1 MATQSSLPPISAQR
15 VLFVTEPGMGHVHP
29 LLPVMH
35 TLQARGHAVAL
46 ATSRLYQE
54 RIEREGIPFY
64 PLGPHYSEER
74 LEEFFPLIRYLR
86 LHYLRVSYDFL
97 HIFMASIPARIPEL
111 RQIARVFQPSA
122 VVAGPLTFAAQLFCE
137 QQALP
142 WAVLSPM
149 THFMSPSLHAPPAG
163 FPRVE
168 SRPAA
173 LRLPYRLGL
182 KGAIY
187 AATALMAPWRLALN
201 RYRRQLGLPPHADP
215 LSPQVVAPSL
225 LMHTCSREYDY
236 NRPDLPPQVHY
247 VGPSVWD
254 RPMDWQ
260 VPSWL
265 AELPPHTPLVYV
277 SLGTVFNTRLSVFRK
292 IIRALGQLD
301 VFGLVVTGPGC
312 PPDIFSAVPPNVRI
326 ESYIPQTA
334 LQAEPKTRPALVI
347 SHAGVNTVLTALSDG
362 IPLLCIPLGADQP
375 DNAQRCVDAGAG
387 LRLDRRLLT
396 TARLKRAIHTLLSQ
410 PSFTR
415 RAEQMQ
421 HTLRRHNGPEEAAD
435 LILRLAE
442 TRTSVHRAPLDQG
455 AGSLSVRDGI

>member
-1 MATQSSLPPISAQR
+1 MASLHSPPLRSHAPQR
-15 VLFVTEPGMGHVHP
+15 ILFVTEPGMGHVHP

-35 TLQARGHAVAL
+35 HLRAGGHTVAL
-46 ATSRLYQE
+46 ATSHPYQA
-54 RIEREGIPFY
+54 RIEREGLPFY
-64 PLGPHYSEER
+64 ALGPHYSEER

-97 HIFMASIPARIPEL
+97 RIFMASIPARIPEL
-111 RQIARVFQPSA
+111 QQLAQVFQPSV

-137 QQALP
+137 QHSLP

-163 FPRVE
+163 LPRVE
-168 SRPAA
+168 TMPAA
-173 LRLPYRLGL
+173 LRVPYRLVL
-182 KGAIY
+182 KGALRT
-187 AATALMAPWRLALN
+187 ASALMVPWRFALN

-215 LSPQVVAPSL
+215 LSPHVVAPYL
-225 LMHTCSREYDY
+225 LIHTCSREYDY

-254 RPMDWQ
+254 RPIDWEM
-260 VPSWL
+260 PSWL
-265 AELPPHTPLVYV
+265 ANMPPNKPMVYV
-277 SLGTVFNTRLSVFRK
+277 TLGTVFNTRLSVFRK
-292 IIRALGQLD
+292 IIYALGQLD

-312 PPDIFSAVPPNVRI
+312 PPHLFSAVPSNVRI

-334 LQAEPKTRPALVI
+334 LQAEPKTRPALII
-347 SHAGVNTVLTALSDG
+347 SHGGVNTVLTALSQG

-387 LRLDRRLLT
+387 LRLDQRRLT
-396 TARLKRAIHTLLSQ
+396 TARLTRAIHTLLTQ
-410 PSFTR
+410 DAFTR
-415 RAEQMQ
+415 QAQRMQ
-421 HTLRRHNGPEEAAD
+421 HTLRKHNGPKEAAE

-442 TRTSVHRAPLDQG
+442 TRAPVYRTP
-455 AGSLSVRDGI
+455 AS

>member
-1 MATQSSLPPISAQR
+1 MTHSPQR
-15 VLFVTEPGMGHVHP
+15 ILFVTEPGMGHVNP

-54 RIEREGIPFY
+54 RIEREGLPFH

-74 LEEFFPLIRYLR
+74 LEEFFPPIRYLR
-86 LHYLRVSYDFL
+86 IHYLRVSYDFL
-97 HIFMASIPARIPEL
+97 RIFMASIPARIPEL
-111 RQIARVFQPSA
+111 RQLAQVFQPSV

-137 QQALP
+137 QKALP

-163 FPRVE
+163 FPRAE
-168 SRPAA
+168 TMPTA

-182 KGAIY
+182 KGALRT
-187 AATALMAPWRLALN
+187 ATMLMAPWRFALN
-201 RYRRQLGLPPHADP
+201 RYRRQLGLPCHADP
-215 LSPQVVAPSL
+215 LSPQVVAPYL
-225 LMHTCSREYDY
+225 LIHTCSREYDY
-236 NRPDLPPQVHY
+236 NRSDLPPQVHY
-247 VGPSVWD
+247 TGPSVWD
-254 RPMDWQ
+254 RPIDWQ
-260 VPSWL
+260 TPGWL
-265 AELPPHTPLVYV
+265 AEVPQGKPLVYV

-301 VFGLVVTGPGC
+301 VFGLVAAGPGC
-312 PPDIFSAVPPNVRI
+312 PPDLFSAVPSNVRI
-326 ESYIPQTA
+326 ESYIPQTV

-347 SHAGVNTVLTALSDG
+347 SHGGVNTVLTALSDG

-375 DNAQRCVDAGAG
+375 DNAQRCVDAGVG

-396 TARLKRAIHTLLSQ
+396 AARLKRAIHTLLSQ
-410 PSFTR
+410 DFFTR

-421 HTLRRHNGPEEAAD
+421 HTLRRHNGPERAA
-435 LILRLAE
+435 RPY
-442 TRTSVHRAPLDQG
+442 SSPG
-455 AGSLSVRDGI
+455 

>member
-1 MATQSSLPPISAQR
+1 
-15 VLFVTEPGMGHVHP
+15 MGHVHP
-29 LLPVMH
+29 LLPVMRN
-35 TLQARGHAVAL
+35 LQARGHTVAL
-46 ATSRLYQE
+46 ATSQLYQA
-54 RIEREGIPFY
+54 RIEREGFPFY

-86 LHYLRVSYDFL
+86 IHYLRVTYDFL
-97 HIFMASIPARIPEL
+97 RIFMASISTRIPEL
-111 RQIARVFQPSA
+111 RRITQVFQPTV

-137 QQALP
+137 QQSLP

-168 SRPAA
+168 TVQPA
-173 LRLPYRLGL
+173 LQLSYRLGL
-182 KGAIY
+182 KGAIR

-201 RYRRQLGLPPHADP
+201 HYRRQLGLPLHTDP
-215 LSPQVVAPSL
+215 LSPHVVAPSL
-225 LMHTCSREYDY
+225 LIHTCSREYDY
-236 NRPDLPPQVHY
+236 NRHDLPPQVHY

-254 RPMDWQ
+254 RPIDWQ

-265 AELPPHTPLVYV
+265 ANLPQGRPLVYV
-277 SLGTVFNTRLSVFRK
+277 TLGTVFNTRLSVFQK
-292 IIRALGQLD
+292 IIHALGQLD

-312 PPDIFSAVPPNVRI
+312 PPSLFSAVPSNVRI
-326 ESYIPQTA
+326 EAYIPQTA
-334 LQAEPKTRPALVI
+334 LQTEPKTRPHLII
-347 SHAGVNTVLTALSDG
+347 SHGGVNTVLSALAYG

-396 TARLKRAIHTLLSQ
+396 TARLTRAIHTILSQ
-410 PSFTR
+410 DSFTR
-415 RAEQMQ
+415 QAQRMQ
-421 HTLRRHNGPEEAAD
+421 QTLRRHNGPEEAAE

-442 TRTSVHRAPLDQG
+442 TRAP
-455 AGSLSVRDGI
+455 VY

>member
-1 MATQSSLPPISAQR
+1 MAAQSSSPSTSSQR
-15 VLFVTEPGMGHVHP
+15 ILFVTEPGMGHVHP
-29 LLPVMH
+29 LLPVMQ
-35 TLQARGHAVAL
+35 TLQAKGHAVAL
-46 ATSRLYQE
+46 ATSRLYQK
-54 RIEREGIPFY
+54 RIEREGLPFY

-86 LHYLRVSYDFL
+86 AHYLRVSYDFL
-97 HIFMASIPARIPEL
+97 RIFMASIPTRIPEL
-111 RQIARVFQPSA
+111 QQIARVFQPGV

-137 QQALP
+137 RQALP

-168 SRPAA
+168 TMPAA
-173 LRLPYRLGL
+173 LRVPYRLGL
-182 KGAIY
+182 KGALRM
-187 AATALMAPWRLALN
+187 ATTLMAPWRLALN
-201 RYRRQLGLPPHADP
+201 RYRRQLSLPSHTDP
-215 LSPQVVAPSL
+215 LSPQVVAPYL
-225 LMHTCSREYDY
+225 LIHTCSREYDY

-254 RPMDWQ
+254 RPIDWQ
-260 VPSWL
+260 APSWL
-265 AELPPHTPLVYV
+265 TEVPQGKPLVYV

-312 PPDIFSAVPPNVRI
+312 PPDLFSAVPSNVRI

-334 LQAEPKTRPALVI
+334 LQAEPKTRPAMII
-347 SHAGVNTVLTALSDG
+347 SHGGVNTVLTALSDG

-396 TARLKRAIHTLLSQ
+396 TARLKRTIRTLLSQ
-410 PSFTR
+410 DSFTR
-415 RAEQMQ
+415 QADQMQ
-421 HTLRRHNGPEEAAD
+421 RTLRRHNAPEEAAN

-442 TRTSVHRAPLDQG
+442 TRAAVHRTSPD
-455 AGSLSVRDGI
+455 

>member
-1 MATQSSLPPISAQR
+1 MSHSPQR
-15 VLFVTEPGMGHVHP
+15 ILFVTEPGMGHVHP
-29 LLPVMH
+29 LLPVMQ

-46 ATSRLYQE
+46 ATSRLYQA
-54 RIEREGIPFY
+54 RIEREGLPFY

-86 LHYLRVSYDFL
+86 IHYLRVSYDFL
-97 HIFMASIPARIPEL
+97 RIFMASIPTRIPEL
-111 RQIARVFQPSA
+111 RQITQVFRPSV

-168 SRPAA
+168 TVPAA

-182 KGAIY
+182 KGALR
-187 AATALMAPWRLALN
+187 AATALMGPWRFALN

-215 LSPQVVAPSL
+215 LSPHVVAPFL
-225 LMHTCSREYDY
+225 LIHTCSREYDY

-254 RPMDWQ
+254 RPIDWE

-265 AELPPHTPLVYV
+265 ANMPPNKPLVYV

-312 PPDIFSAVPPNVRI
+312 PPSLFSAVPSNVRI
-326 ESYIPQTA
+326 EAYIPQTA
-334 LQAEPKTRPALVI
+334 LQTEPKTRPRLII
-347 SHAGVNTVLTALSDG
+347 SHGGVNTVLTALSDG

-396 TARLKRAIHTLLSQ
+396 TTRLKRAIHTILSQ
-410 PSFTR
+410 PSFIR
-415 RAEQMQ
+415 RAGQMQ
-421 HTLRRHNGPEEAAD
+421 HTLRRHNGPEEAAE
-435 LILRLAE
+435 LILRLA
-442 TRTSVHRAPLDQG
+442 RTRAPVYQTP
-455 AGSLSVRDGI
+455 SS

>member
-1 MATQSSLPPISAQR
+1 MVAQSSPPPISPQR
-15 VLFVTEPGMGHVHP
+15 ILFVTEPGMGHVHP

-35 TLQARGHAVAL
+35 TLQTRGHAVAL
-46 ATSRLYQE
+46 ATSQLYRE
-54 RIEREGIPFY
+54 RIEREGLPFY

-74 LEEFFPLIRYLR
+74 LEEFFPPIRYLR
-86 LHYLRVSYDFL
+86 IHYLRVSYDFL
-97 HIFMASIPARIPEL
+97 RIFMASIPARIPEL
-111 RQIARVFQPSA
+111 RQLAQVFQPSV

-137 QQALP
+137 RQALP

-163 FPRVE
+163 FPRAE
-168 SRPAA
+168 TIPTA

-182 KGAIY
+182 KGALRT
-187 AATALMAPWRLALN
+187 ATMLMAPWRFALN
-201 RYRRQLGLPPHADP
+201 RYRRQLGLPCHADP
-215 LSPQVVAPSL
+215 LSPQVVAPYL
-225 LMHTCSREYDY
+225 LIHTCSREYDY
-236 NRPDLPPQVHY
+236 NRSDLPSQVHY
-247 VGPSVWD
+247 IGPSVWD
-254 RPMDWQ
+254 RPIDWQ
-260 VPSWL
+260 TPGWL
-265 AELPPHTPLVYV
+265 AEVPQGKPLVYV

-301 VFGLVVTGPGC
+301 VFGLVATGPGC
-312 PPDIFSAVPPNVRI
+312 PPDLFSAVPSNVRI

-334 LQAEPKTRPALVI
+334 LQAEPKTRPALII
-347 SHAGVNTVLTALSDG
+347 SHGGVNTVLTALSDG

-375 DNAQRCVDAGAG
+375 DNAQRCVDAGVG

-410 PSFTR
+410 DSFTR

-421 HTLRRHNGPEEAAD
+421 HTLRRHNGPEEAAN

-442 TRTSVHRAPLDQG
+442 TRTAVQRTSLD
-455 AGSLSVRDGI
+455 

>member
-1 MATQSSLPPISAQR
+1 MASLHPLSAVSRQR

-35 TLQARGHAVAL
+35 TLQAGGHAVAL

-54 RIEREGIPFY
+54 RIEREGLPFS

-97 HIFMASIPARIPEL
+97 RIFMASVPSRIPEL
-111 RQIARVFQPSA
+111 RRIAQDFRPSV

-149 THFMSPSLHAPPAG
+149 THFMTPSLHAPPAG

-168 SRPAA
+168 TLPPA
-173 LRLPYRLGL
+173 LRRPYRLGL
-182 KGAIY
+182 RGAIRI
-187 AATALMAPWRLALN
+187 ATALMAPWRRALN
-201 RYRRQLGLPPHADP
+201 RYRRQLGLPAHADP
-215 LSPQVVAPSL
+215 LSPHVLAPFL
-225 LMHTCSREYDY
+225 LIHTCSREYDY

-247 VGPSVWD
+247 VGPTVWD
-254 RPMDWQ
+254 RPVDWQ
-260 VPSWL
+260 APDWL
-265 AELPPHTPLVYV
+265 GRLPANKPLVYV
-277 SLGTVFNTRLSVFRK
+277 SLGTVFNTRLGVFRK

-301 VFGLVVTGPGC
+301 VLGLVVTGPGC
-312 PPDIFSAVPPNVRI
+312 PPGLFSAVPSNVRV
-326 ESYIPQTA
+326 EAYIPQTA
-334 LQAEPKTRPALVI
+334 LHTELQTRPALII
-347 SHAGVNTVLTALSDG
+347 SHGGVNTVMTALSHG

-396 TARLKRAIHTLLSQ
+396 TARLTRAIRTLLSQ
-410 PSFTR
+410 DSFTR
-415 RAEQMQ
+415 QAQKMQ
-421 HTLRRHNGPEEAAD
+421 HTLRRHNGPEEAAA
-435 LILRLAE
+435 LIVRLAE
-442 TRTSVHRAPLDQG
+442 TRAPVYRTLTSQPA
-455 AGSLSVRDGI
+455 

>member
-15 VLFVTEPGMGHVHP
+15 ILFVTEPGMGHVHP

-97 HIFMASIPARIPEL
+97 RIFMASIPARIPEL

-168 SRPAA
+168 SLPAA

>member
-1 MATQSSLPPISAQR
+1 MAAQSSPPPISPQR
-15 VLFVTEPGMGHVHP
+15 ILFVTEPGMGHVHP
-29 LLPVMH
+29 LLPVMQV
-35 TLQARGHAVAL
+35 LQARGHAVAL

-54 RIEREGIPFY
+54 RIEREGLPFY

-74 LEEFFPLIRYLR
+74 LEEFFPPIRYLR
-86 LHYLRVSYDFL
+86 IHYLRVSYDFL
-97 HIFMASIPARIPEL
+97 RIFMASIPARIPEL
-111 RQIARVFQPSA
+111 RQLAQVFQPSV

-137 QQALP
+137 QKALP

-168 SRPAA
+168 TMPAA
-173 LRLPYRLGL
+173 LRFPYRLGL
-182 KGAIY
+182 KGALRT
-187 AATALMAPWRLALN
+187 ATVLMAPWRFALN
-201 RYRRQLGLPPHADP
+201 RYRRQLGLPSHADP
-215 LSPQVVAPSL
+215 LSPRVVAPYL
-225 LMHTCSREYDY
+225 LIHICSREYDY
-236 NRPDLPPQVHY
+236 NRSDLPSQVHY
-247 VGPSVWD
+247 IGPSVWD
-254 RPMDWQ
+254 RPIDWQ
-260 VPSWL
+260 APGWL
-265 AELPPHTPLVYV
+265 AEVPQGKPLVYV

-301 VFGLVVTGPGC
+301 VFGLVATGPGC
-312 PPDIFSAVPPNVRI
+312 PPDLFSAVPSNVRV

-334 LQAEPKTRPALVI
+334 LQAEPKTRPALII
-347 SHAGVNTVLTALSDG
+347 SHGGVNTVLTALSDG

-396 TARLKRAIHTLLSQ
+396 TARLKRAIHTLLSRD
-410 PSFTR
+410 SFTR

-421 HTLRRHNGPEEAAD
+421 RTLRQHNGPEEATD

-442 TRTSVHRAPLDQG
+442 TRTAVQRTSLD
-455 AGSLSVRDGI
+455 

>member
-1 MATQSSLPPISAQR
+1 MSHSPQR
-15 VLFVTEPGMGHVHP
+15 ILFVTEPGMGHVHP
-29 LLPVMH
+29 LLPVMR

-46 ATSRLYQE
+46 ATSRLYRD
-54 RIEREGIPFY
+54 RIEPEGLPFY

-74 LEEFFPLIRYLR
+74 LEEFFPPIRYLR
-86 LHYLRVSYDFL
+86 IHYLRVSYDFL
-97 HIFMASIPARIPEL
+97 RIFMASIPARIPEL
-111 RQIARVFQPSA
+111 QQITQVFQPSV

-137 QQALP
+137 QQTLP

-168 SRPAA
+168 TMPAA

-182 KGAIY
+182 KGALRT
-187 AATALMAPWRLALN
+187 ATILMAPWRFALN
-201 RYRRQLGLPPHADP
+201 RYRRQLSLLPHADP
-215 LSPQVVAPSL
+215 LSPHVVAPYL
-225 LMHTCSREYDY
+225 LIHTCSREYDY

-254 RPMDWQ
+254 RPIDWQ

-265 AELPPHTPLVYV
+265 AEVPQGKPLVYV

-312 PPDIFSAVPPNVRI
+312 PPDLFSAVPSNVRI
-326 ESYIPQTA
+326 ESYIPQTS
-334 LQAEPKTRPALVI
+334 LQAEPRTRPALII
-347 SHAGVNTVLTALSDG
+347 SHGGVNTVLTALSDG

-396 TARLKRAIHTLLSQ
+396 TARLKRAIRALLSQ
-410 PSFTR
+410 DSFIR

-421 HTLRRHNGPEEAAD
+421 RTLRRHNGPEEAAD

-442 TRTSVHRAPLDQG
+442 TRTAVHRTSLD
-455 AGSLSVRDGI
+455 

>member
-1 MATQSSLPPISAQR
+1 
-15 VLFVTEPGMGHVHP
+15 MGHVHP
-29 LLPVMH
+29 LLPVMQ

-54 RIEREGIPFY
+54 RIEREGLPFY

-74 LEEFFPLIRYLR
+74 LEEFFPPIRYLR
-86 LHYLRVSYDFL
+86 VHYLRVSYDFL
-97 HIFMASIPARIPEL
+97 RIFMASIPMRIPEL
-111 RQIARVFQPSA
+111 QQIARVFRPSV

-137 QQALP
+137 RQALP

-149 THFMSPSLHAPPAG
+149 THFMSLSLHAPPAG

-168 SRPAA
+168 TMPTA
-173 LRLPYRLGL
+173 LRVPYRLGL
-182 KGAIY
+182 KGALS
-187 AATALMAPWRLALN
+187 AATILMAPWRFALD
-201 RYRRQLGLPPHADP
+201 RYRRQLSLPSHADP
-215 LSPQVVAPSL
+215 LSPYVVAPYL
-225 LMHTCSREYDY
+225 LIHTCSREYDY
-236 NRPDLPPQVHY
+236 NQPDLPPQVHY

-254 RPMDWQ
+254 RPIDWQ

-265 AELPPHTPLVYV
+265 AEVPQGKPLVYV

-301 VFGLVVTGPGC
+301 IFGLVVTGPGC
-312 PPDIFSAVPPNVRI
+312 PPDLFSAVPSNVRI

-334 LQAEPKTRPALVI
+334 LQAESKTRPALII
-347 SHAGVNTVLTALSDG
+347 SHGGVNTVLTALSDG

-387 LRLDRRLLT
+387 MRLDRRLLT
-396 TARLKRAIHTLLSQ
+396 TARLKRTIHTLLSQ

-442 TRTSVHRAPLDQG
+442 TRTAVHRTSLD
-455 AGSLSVRDGI
+455 

>member
-1 MATQSSLPPISAQR
+1 MVAQPSPSLASPQR
-15 VLFVTEPGMGHVHP
+15 ILFVTEPGMGHVHP

-35 TLQARGHAVAL
+35 NLQARGHAVAL
-46 ATSRLYQE
+46 ATSQLYQE
-54 RIEREGIPFY
+54 RIEREGLPFY
-64 PLGPHYSEER
+64 PLSPHYSEER
-74 LEEFFPLIRYLR
+74 LEEFFPPIHYLR
-86 LHYLRVSYDFL
+86 IHYLRVSYDFL
-97 HIFMASIPARIPEL
+97 RIFMASIPARIPEL
-111 RQIARVFQPSA
+111 QQTARVFQPSV

-137 QQALP
+137 QQAMP

-168 SRPAA
+168 TMPVT

-182 KGAIY
+182 KGALRT
-187 AATALMAPWRLALN
+187 ATALMAPWRFALN
-201 RYRRQLGLPPHADP
+201 RYRRQLGLPSHADP
-215 LSPQVVAPSL
+215 LSPQVVAPYL
-225 LMHTCSREYDY
+225 LIHTCSREYDY

-254 RPMDWQ
+254 RPIDWQ
-260 VPSWL
+260 TPGWL
-265 AELPPHTPLVYV
+265 AKVTQGKPLVYV
-277 SLGTVFNTRLSVFRK
+277 SLGTVFNTRLSVFQK

-301 VFGLVVTGPGC
+301 VFGLVATGPGC
-312 PPDIFSAVPPNVRI
+312 PPDLFSAVPSNVRI

-334 LQAEPKTRPALVI
+334 LQAEPKTRPALII
-347 SHAGVNTVLTALSDG
+347 SHGGVNTVLTALSDG

-375 DNAQRCVDAGAG
+375 DNAQRCVDVGAG

-410 PSFTR
+410 DSFTR
-415 RAEQMQ
+415 QAEQMQ
-421 HTLRRHNGPEEAAD
+421 RTLRRHNGPEEATN

-442 TRTSVHRAPLDQG
+442 TRTAVHRTSLD
-455 AGSLSVRDGI
+455 

>member
-1 MATQSSLPPISAQR
+1 MVAQSSPPPISPQR
-15 VLFVTEPGMGHVHP
+15 ILFVTEPGMGHVHP

-54 RIEREGIPFY
+54 RIEREGLPFY

-74 LEEFFPLIRYLR
+74 LEEFFPPIRYLR
-86 LHYLRVSYDFL
+86 IHYLRVSYDFVR
-97 HIFMASIPARIPEL
+97 IFMASIPARIPEL
-111 RQIARVFQPSA
+111 QQITQVFQPSV

-168 SRPAA
+168 TMPVT
-173 LRLPYRLGL
+173 LRLPYRFGL
-182 KGAIY
+182 KGALR
-187 AATALMAPWRLALN
+187 AATMLMAPWRFALN
-201 RYRRQLGLPPHADP
+201 RYRRQLGLPSHADP
-215 LSPQVVAPSL
+215 LSPQVVAPYL
-225 LMHTCSREYDY
+225 LIHTCSREYDY
-236 NRPDLPPQVHY
+236 NRSDLPSQVHY
-247 VGPSVWD
+247 IGPSVWD
-254 RPMDWQ
+254 RPIDWQ
-260 VPSWL
+260 TPGWL
-265 AELPPHTPLVYV
+265 AEVPPNKPLVYV

-301 VFGLVVTGPGC
+301 VFGLVATGPGC
-312 PPDIFSAVPPNVRI
+312 PPDLFSAVPSNVRI

-334 LQAEPKTRPALVI
+334 LQAEPKTRPALII
-347 SHAGVNTVLTALSDG
+347 SHGGVNTVLTALSDG

-375 DNAQRCVDAGAG
+375 DNAQRCVDVGAG

-410 PSFTR
+410 DSFTR

-421 HTLRRHNGPEEAAD
+421 RTLRRHNGPEEATD

-442 TRTSVHRAPLDQG
+442 TRTAVRRASLD
-455 AGSLSVRDGI
+455 

>member
-1 MATQSSLPPISAQR
+1 MVAQSSPPSTSPQR
-15 VLFVTEPGMGHVHP
+15 ILFITEPGMGHVHP

-35 TLQARGHAVAL
+35 NLQARGHAVAL

-54 RIEREGIPFY
+54 RIEREGLPFY
-64 PLGPHYSEER
+64 PLSPHYSEER
-74 LEEFFPLIRYLR
+74 LEEFFPPIRYLR
-86 LHYLRVSYDFL
+86 PHYLRVSYDFL
-97 HIFMASIPARIPEL
+97 RIFMASIPARIPEL
-111 RQIARVFQPSA
+111 QQIAQVFQPSV
-122 VVAGPLTFAAQLFCE
+122 VVAGPLTFAAHLFCE

-168 SRPAA
+168 TLPAA
-173 LRLPYRLGL
+173 LSLPYRLGL
-182 KGAIY
+182 KGALRT
-187 AATALMAPWRLALN
+187 ATALMAPWRLALN

-215 LSPQVVAPSL
+215 LSPNIVAPYL
-225 LMHTCSREYDY
+225 LIHTCSREYDY
-236 NRPDLPPQVHY
+236 NRPDLPPQVYY

-254 RPMDWQ
+254 RPIDWQ
-260 VPSWL
+260 MPSWL
-265 AELPPHTPLVYV
+265 ANRPPNKPLVYV
-277 SLGTVFNTRLSVFRK
+277 TLGTVFNTRLGVFRK

-312 PPDIFSAVPPNVRI
+312 PPDLFSAVPSNVRI

-334 LQAEPKTRPALVI
+334 LQAEPRTRPALII
-347 SHAGVNTVLTALSDG
+347 SHGGVNTVLTALSDG

-415 RAEQMQ
+415 QAKQMQ
-421 HTLRRHNGPEEAAD
+421 RTLRRHNGPEEAAN
-435 LILRLAE
+435 LILCLAE
-442 TRTSVHRAPLDQG
+442 TRSSVHRTSLD
-455 AGSLSVRDGI
+455 

>member
-1 MATQSSLPPISAQR
+1 
-15 VLFVTEPGMGHVHP
+15 MGHVHP
-29 LLPVMH
+29 VLPVMH
-35 TLQARGHAVAL
+35 NLQARGHAVAL
-46 ATSRLYQE
+46 ATSQLYQE
-54 RIEREGIPFY
+54 RIEREGLPFY

-86 LHYLRVSYDFL
+86 IHYLRVSYDFL
-97 HIFMASIPARIPEL
+97 RIFMASIPARIPEL
-111 RQIARVFQPSA
+111 QQIARVFQPSV

-168 SRPAA
+168 TMPAV
-173 LRLPYRLGL
+173 LRFPYRLGL
-182 KGAIY
+182 KGALR
-187 AATALMAPWRLALN
+187 AATTLMAPWRLALN

-215 LSPQVVAPSL
+215 LSPHVVAPSL
-225 LMHTCSREYDY
+225 LIHTCSREYDY

-254 RPMDWQ
+254 RPIDWQ
-260 VPSWL
+260 TPSWL
-265 AELPPHTPLVYV
+265 AEVPQGKPLVYV
-277 SLGTVFNTRLSVFRK
+277 TLGSVFNTRLSVFRK

-301 VFGLVVTGPGC
+301 IFGLVVTGPGC
-312 PPDIFSAVPPNVRI
+312 SPSFFSAVPSNVRI

-334 LQAEPKTRPALVI
+334 LQAEPKTRPALII
-347 SHAGVNTVLTALSDG
+347 SHGGVNTVLTALSEG

-396 TARLKRAIHTLLSQ
+396 TARLRRAIHTLLSQ
-410 PSFTR
+410 ATFTR

-421 HTLRRHNGPEEAAD
+421 RTLRRHNGPEEAAT

-442 TRTSVHRAPLDQG
+442 TRAPIHQPP
-455 AGSLSVRDGI
+455 AS

>member
-1 MATQSSLPPISAQR
+1 MSHSPQR
-15 VLFVTEPGMGHVHP
+15 ILFVTEPGMGHVHP
-29 LLPVMH
+29 LLPVMQ

-46 ATSRLYQE
+46 ATSQLYQA
-54 RIEREGIPFY
+54 RIEREGLPFY

-86 LHYLRVSYDFL
+86 IHYLRVSYDFL
-97 HIFMASIPARIPEL
+97 RIFMASIPTRIPEL
-111 RQIARVFQPSA
+111 RQITQVFRPSV

-168 SRPAA
+168 TVPAA

-182 KGAIY
+182 KGALR
-187 AATALMAPWRLALN
+187 AATALMGPWRFALN

-215 LSPQVVAPSL
+215 LSPHVVAPFL
-225 LMHTCSREYDY
+225 LIHTCSREYDY
-236 NRPDLPPQVHY
+236 SRPDLPPQVHY

-254 RPMDWQ
+254 RPIDWE

-265 AELPPHTPLVYV
+265 ANMPPNKPLVYV

-312 PPDIFSAVPPNVRI
+312 PPSLFSAVPSNVRI
-326 ESYIPQTA
+326 EAYIPQTA
-334 LQAEPKTRPALVI
+334 LQTEPKTRPRLII
-347 SHAGVNTVLTALSDG
+347 SHGGVNTVLTALSDG

-396 TARLKRAIHTLLSQ
+396 TTRLKRAIHTILSQ
-410 PSFTR
+410 PSFIR
-415 RAEQMQ
+415 RAGQMQ

-435 LILRLAE
+435 LILRLA
-442 TRTSVHRAPLDQG
+442 RTRAPVYQTP
-455 AGSLSVRDGI
+455 SS

>member
-1 MATQSSLPPISAQR
+1 MASLHAPPAMSPQR

-35 TLQARGHAVAL
+35 TLQAGGHAVAL

-54 RIEREGIPFY
+54 RIEREGLPFY

-97 HIFMASIPARIPEL
+97 RIFMASVPSRILEL
-111 RQIARVFQPSA
+111 RRIAQDFRPTV

-149 THFMSPSLHAPPAG
+149 THFMTPSLHAPPAG

-168 SRPAA
+168 TLPPA

-182 KGAIY
+182 SGAVRI
-187 AATALMAPWRLALN
+187 ATALMAPWRRALN
-201 RYRRQLGLPPHADP
+201 RYRRQLGLPSHADP
-215 LSPQVVAPSL
+215 LSPHVLAPFL
-225 LMHTCSREYDY
+225 LIHTCSREYDY

-247 VGPSVWD
+247 VGPTVWD
-254 RPMDWQ
+254 RPVDWQ
-260 VPSWL
+260 APDWL
-265 AELPPHTPLVYV
+265 GQLPTNKPLVYV
-277 SLGTVFNTRLSVFRK
+277 SLGTVFNTRLGVFQK

-301 VFGLVVTGPGC
+301 VVGLVATGPGC
-312 PPDIFSAVPPNVRI
+312 PPGLFSTVPPNVRV
-326 ESYIPQTA
+326 EAYIPQTV
-334 LQAEPKTRPALVI
+334 LQTEPKTRPALII
-347 SHAGVNTVLTALSDG
+347 SHGGVNTVMTALSRG

-396 TARLKRAIHTLLSQ
+396 TARLTRAIRTLLSQ
-410 PSFTR
+410 DSFTR
-415 RAEQMQ
+415 QAQKME
-421 HTLRRHNGPEEAAD
+421 HTLRRHNGPEEAAA
-435 LILRLAE
+435 LIVRLAE
-442 TRTSVHRAPLDQG
+442 TRAPVYRTPPSQP
-455 AGSLSVRDGI
+455 A

>member
-1 MATQSSLPPISAQR
+1 MSHSPQR
-15 VLFVTEPGMGHVHP
+15 ILFVTEPGMGHVHP
-29 LLPVMH
+29 LLPVMQ

-46 ATSRLYQE
+46 ATSQLYQA
-54 RIEREGIPFY
+54 RIEREGLPFY

-86 LHYLRVSYDFL
+86 IHYLRVSYDFL
-97 HIFMASIPARIPEL
+97 RIFMASIPTRIPEL
-111 RQIARVFQPSA
+111 RQITQVFRPSV

-168 SRPAA
+168 TVPAA

-182 KGAIY
+182 KGALR
-187 AATALMAPWRLALN
+187 AATALMGPWRFALN

-215 LSPQVVAPSL
+215 LSPHVVAPFL
-225 LMHTCSREYDY
+225 LIHTCSREYDY

-254 RPMDWQ
+254 RPIDWE

-265 AELPPHTPLVYV
+265 ANMPPNKPLVYV

-312 PPDIFSAVPPNVRI
+312 PPDIFSAVPSNVRI

-334 LQAEPKTRPALVI
+334 LQTEPKTRPALVI
-347 SHAGVNTVLTALSDG
+347 SHAGVNTVLTALSEG

-396 TARLKRAIHTLLSQ
+396 TTRLKRAIHTILSQ
-410 PSFTR
+410 PSFIR
-415 RAEQMQ
+415 RAGQMQ

-442 TRTSVHRAPLDQG
+442 TRAPVHQPPA
-455 AGSLSVRDGI
+455 S

>member
-15 VLFVTEPGMGHVHP
+15 ILFVTEPGMGHVHP
-29 LLPVMH
+29 LLPVMQA
-35 TLQARGHAVAL
+35 LQARGHAVAL

-97 HIFMASIPARIPEL
+97 RIFMASIPARIPEL

-168 SRPAA
+168 SLPAA

-225 LMHTCSREYDY
+225 LIHTCSREYDY

-265 AELPPHTPLVYV
+265 AELPPNTPLVYV

>member
-1 MATQSSLPPISAQR
+1 MSHSPQR
-15 VLFVTEPGMGHVHP
+15 ILFVTEPGMGHVHP
-29 LLPVMH
+29 LLPVMQ

-46 ATSRLYQE
+46 ATSQLYQA
-54 RIEREGIPFY
+54 RIEREGLPFY

-86 LHYLRVSYDFL
+86 IHYLRVSYDFL
-97 HIFMASIPARIPEL
+97 RIFMASIPTRIPEL
-111 RQIARVFQPSA
+111 RQITQVFRPSV

-149 THFMSPSLHAPPAG
+149 THFMSPSLYAPPAG

-168 SRPAA
+168 TVPAA

-182 KGAIY
+182 KGALR
-187 AATALMAPWRLALN
+187 AATALMGPWRFALN
-201 RYRRQLGLPPHADP
+201 RYRRQLGLPPRADP
-215 LSPQVVAPSL
+215 LSPHVVAPFL
-225 LMHTCSREYDY
+225 LIHTCSREYDY

-254 RPMDWQ
+254 RPIDWEI
-260 VPSWL
+260 PSWL
-265 AELPPHTPLVYV
+265 ANMPPNKPLVYV

-312 PPDIFSAVPPNVRI
+312 PPDIFSAVPSNVRI
-326 ESYIPQTA
+326 EAYIPQTA
-334 LQAEPKTRPALVI
+334 LQTEPKTRPRLII

-387 LRLDRRLLT
+387 LRLDRHLLT
-396 TARLKRAIHTLLSQ
+396 TTRLKRAIHTILSQ
-410 PSFTR
+410 PSFIR
-415 RAEQMQ
+415 RAGQMQ
-421 HTLRRHNGPEEAAD
+421 HTLRRHNGPEEATD
-435 LILRLAE
+435 LILRLA
-442 TRTSVHRAPLDQG
+442 RTRAPVYQTP
-455 AGSLSVRDGI
+455 SS

>member
-1 MATQSSLPPISAQR
+1 
-15 VLFVTEPGMGHVHP
+15 MGHVHP

-35 TLQARGHAVAL
+35 NLQARGHAVAL

-54 RIEREGIPFY
+54 RIEREGLPFY

-74 LEEFFPLIRYLR
+74 LEEFFPPIRYLR
-86 LHYLRVSYDFL
+86 IHYLRVSYDFL
-97 HIFMASIPARIPEL
+97 RIFMASIPARIPEL
-111 RQIARVFQPSA
+111 RQIAQVFQPGV

-137 QQALP
+137 QHALP

-149 THFMSPSLHAPPAG
+149 THFMSPSLHTPPAG

-168 SRPAA
+168 TMPAA
-173 LRLPYRLGL
+173 LRFPYRLGL
-182 KGAIY
+182 KGALR
-187 AATALMAPWRLALN
+187 AATMLMAPWRLALN
-201 RYRRQLGLPPHADP
+201 RYRRQLGLPSQADP
-215 LSPQVVAPSL
+215 LSPQIVAPSL
-225 LMHTCSREYDY
+225 LIHTCSREYDY

-254 RPMDWQ
+254 RPRDWQ
-260 VPSWL
+260 APGWL
-265 AELPPHTPLVYV
+265 AQVPPNKPLVYV

-301 VFGLVVTGPGC
+301 VFGLVVSGPGC
-312 PPDIFSAVPPNVRI
+312 PPDLFPAVPSNVRV

-334 LQAEPKTRPALVI
+334 LQAEPRTRPALVI

-375 DNAQRCVDAGAG
+375 DNAQRCVDAGVG
-387 LRLDRRLLT
+387 LRLDRHRLT

-410 PSFTR
+410 DSFTR

-442 TRTSVHRAPLDQG
+442 TRTAVQRTSLD
-455 AGSLSVRDGI
+455 

>member
-1 MATQSSLPPISAQR
+1 MVAQPPPSPTSAQR
-15 VLFVTEPGMGHVHP
+15 ILFVTEPGMGHVHP

-35 TLQARGHAVAL
+35 TLQAGGHAVAL

-111 RQIARVFQPSA
+111 RQIAQIFRPSV

-168 SRPAA
+168 TVPAA

-182 KGAIY
+182 KGAIC

-225 LMHTCSREYDY
+225 LIHTCSREYDY

-265 AELPPHTPLVYV
+265 AELPPNTPLVYV

-410 PSFTR
+410 PSFTH
-415 RAEQMQ
+415 RAEQVQ
-421 HTLRRHNGPEEAAD
+421 HTLRRHNGPEEAAT

-442 TRTSVHRAPLDQG
+442 TRTSVHRAPPDQG
-455 AGSLSVRDGI
+455 AGSFSVRDGL

>member
-1 MATQSSLPPISAQR
+1 MASLHPPPATSPQR

-35 TLQARGHAVAL
+35 PLQAGGHAVAL
-46 ATSRLYQE
+46 ATSRLDQE
-54 RIEREGIPFY
+54 RIEREGLPFY

-74 LEEFFPLIRYLR
+74 LEEFFPAIRYLR

-97 HIFMASIPARIPEL
+97 RIFMASVPTRIPEL
-111 RQIARVFQPSA
+111 RRIAQDFRPTV

-149 THFMSPSLHAPPAG
+149 THFMTPSLHAPPAG

-168 SRPAA
+168 TLPPA

-182 KGAIY
+182 RGAIRI
-187 AATALMAPWRLALN
+187 ATALMAPWRCALN
-201 RYRRQLGLPPHADP
+201 RYRRQLGLPSHADP
-215 LSPQVVAPSL
+215 LSPHVLAPFL
-225 LMHTCSREYDY
+225 LIHTCSREYDY

-247 VGPSVWD
+247 VGPTVWD
-254 RPMDWQ
+254 RPVDWRA
-260 VPSWL
+260 PDWL
-265 AELPPHTPLVYV
+265 GRLPANKPLVYV
-277 SLGTVFNTRLSVFRK
+277 SLGTVFNTRLGVFRK

-301 VFGLVVTGPGC
+301 VLGLVVTGPGC
-312 PPDIFSAVPPNVRI
+312 PPGLFSAVQSNVRV
-326 ESYIPQTA
+326 EAYIPQTV
-334 LQAEPKTRPALVI
+334 LHTELKTRPALII
-347 SHAGVNTVLTALSDG
+347 SHGGVNTVMTALSHG

-396 TARLKRAIHTLLSQ
+396 TARLTRAIRTLLSQ
-410 PSFTR
+410 DSFTR
-415 RAEQMQ
+415 QARKMQ
-421 HTLRRHNGPEEAAD
+421 HALRRHNGPEEAAA
-435 LILRLAE
+435 LIVRLAE
-442 TRTSVHRAPLDQG
+442 TRAPVYRTLTSQPA
-455 AGSLSVRDGI
+455 

>member
-97 HIFMASIPARIPEL
+97 RIFMASIPARIPEL
-111 RQIARVFQPSA
+111 RQIARVFQPSV

-168 SRPAA
+168 SLPAA

>member
-15 VLFVTEPGMGHVHP
+15 ILFVTEPGMGHVHP

-35 TLQARGHAVAL
+35 TLQARGHAVTL

-97 HIFMASIPARIPEL
+97 RIFMASIPARIPEL
-111 RQIARVFQPSA
+111 RQIARVFQPSV

-168 SRPAA
+168 SLPAA

>member
-1 MATQSSLPPISAQR
+1 MAAQSSLPPTSPQR
-15 VLFVTEPGMGHVHP
+15 ILFVTEPGMGHVHP

-46 ATSRLYQE
+46 ATSQLYQE
-54 RIEREGIPFY
+54 RIFLGVVFNKTLLEREGLPFY

-74 LEEFFPLIRYLR
+74 LEEFFPPIRYLR
-86 LHYLRVSYDFL
+86 IHYLRVSYDFL
-97 HIFMASIPARIPEL
+97 RIFMASIPARVPEL
-111 RQIARVFQPSA
+111 QQITQVFQPSV

-168 SRPAA
+168 TMHAA
-173 LRLPYRLGL
+173 LCLPYRLGL
-182 KGAIY
+182 KGALR
-187 AATALMAPWRLALN
+187 AATALMAPWRFALN
-201 RYRRQLGLPPHADP
+201 RYRRQLGLPSHADP
-215 LSPQVVAPSL
+215 LSPQVVAPYL
-225 LMHTCSREYDY
+225 LIHTCSREYDY

-254 RPMDWQ
+254 RPIDWQ
-260 VPSWL
+260 TPGWL
-265 AELPPHTPLVYV
+265 AEVPQGKPLVYV

-312 PPDIFSAVPPNVRI
+312 PPDLFTAVPSNVRI

-334 LQAEPKTRPALVI
+334 LQTETKTRPALII
-347 SHAGVNTVLTALSDG
+347 SHGGVNTVLTALSDG

-410 PSFTR
+410 SSFTHK
-415 RAEQMQ
+415 AEQMQ
-421 HTLRRHNGPEEAAD
+421 RTLRRHNGPEEAAD
-435 LILRLAE
+435 LILRLVE
-442 TRTSVHRAPLDQG
+442 TGPSVHRTSLD
-455 AGSLSVRDGI
+455 

>member
-1 MATQSSLPPISAQR
+1 
-15 VLFVTEPGMGHVHP
+15 MGHVHP
-29 LLPVMH
+29 VLPVMH
-35 TLQARGHAVAL
+35 NLQARGHAVAL
-46 ATSRLYQE
+46 ATSQLYQE
-54 RIEREGIPFY
+54 RIEREGLPFY

-86 LHYLRVSYDFL
+86 IHYLRVSYDFL
-97 HIFMASIPARIPEL
+97 RIFMASIPARIPEL
-111 RQIARVFQPSA
+111 RQITQGFQPSV

-168 SRPAA
+168 TVPAA

-182 KGAIY
+182 TGALC
-187 AATALMAPWRLALN
+187 AATALMAPWRCVLN
-201 RYRRQLGLPPHADP
+201 RYRRQLGLPPHTDP

-225 LMHTCSREYDY
+225 LIHTCSREYDY
-236 NRPDLPPQVHY
+236 NRSDLPPQVHY

-254 RPMDWQ
+254 RPSDWL

-265 AELPPHTPLVYV
+265 TAVPPNTPLVYV
-277 SLGTVFNTRLSVFRK
+277 TLGTVFNTRLSVFRK

-301 VFGLVVTGPGC
+301 VFGLVATGPGC
-312 PPDIFSAVPPNVRI
+312 PPDIFSAVPSNVRI

-334 LQAEPKTRPALVI
+334 LQAEPRTRPALIV
-347 SHAGVNTVLTALSDG
+347 SHGGVNTVLTALSDG
-362 IPLLCIPLGADQP
+362 IPMLCIPLGADQP

-396 TARLKRAIHTLLSQ
+396 TARLKRAIHTMLTQ
-410 PSFTR
+410 DSFSR
-415 RAEQMQ
+415 RAKQMQ
-421 HTLRRHNGPEEAAD
+421 HPLRQHNGPEEAAT

-442 TRTSVHRAPLDQG
+442 TRAPVCQPPP
-455 AGSLSVRDGI
+455 S